1 MGAWEKLGNRPEI
14 IAEAILLR
22 LDIMHF
28 SRRAGLLLHIT
39 SLPSRFGIGDFGPG
53 ARRFVQF
60 LNQAGAEIWQVLP
73 LVPAAAGN
81 SPYSGLSAF
90 AGNPLLISLDDLVAD
105 GLLSESDLATYPQHS
120 DVAVDFGHVI
130 PLKTHYLHL
139 AFQRFEQS
147 RHPLQ
152 VELNRF
158 CLEQQEWLE
167 DYAMFVALANNFGT
181 ADWSRWPQELVQ
193 REPTALERWRLRL
206 SQAIAQEKFIQFIFH
221 RQWWA
226 LKRFANERH
235 VELLGDLPIF
245 VAYDSADVWA
255 HQECFFLDENGK
267 RTVVAGVPPD
277 YFAVT
282 GQLWG
287 NPLYRWDVLAQDDY
301 GWWVQRLRHSLKLYD
316 SIRLDHFRGFEA
328 YWEIPA
334 DAPTAVDGKWV
345 KGPGAAMFIAACR
358 QLGDLPIIAEDL
370 GLISDEVHHLRDQL
384 GFPGMRVYQFGFND
398 EGGRY
403 HRPES
408 YPEDSVAYTGTH
420 DNDTIAG
427 WLKSRAVTYKHG
439 EDILDEYLDA
449 RAPDAYWQVVSQV
462 VESAAGTT
470 IIPLQ
475 DLLGL
480 DNSARMNVP
489 GMADGNWG
497 WRIES
502 QLMTD
507 EIANRFKQLLAR
519 VGRTSSVSL
528 AAH

>member
-1 MGAWEKLGNRPEI
+1 
-14 IAEAILLR
+14 
-22 LDIMHF
+22 MHF

-39 SLPSRFGIGDFGPG
+39 SLPSRFGICDFGPR
-53 ARRFVQF
+53 ARRFVQ
-60 LNQAGAEIWQVLP
+60 LLSQAGAEIWQVLP

-90 AGNPLLISLDDLVAD
+90 AGNPLLISLEDLVAD
-105 GLLSESDLATYPQHS
+105 GLLSESDFSGYPKCS
-120 DVAVDFGHVI
+120 DISVDFGKVI
-130 PLKTHYLHL
+130 PLKTQFLKL
-139 AFQRFEQS
+139 AFQRFERS

-152 VELNRF
+152 VDLNQF
-158 CLEQQEWLE
+158 CLEQQDWLE
-167 DYAMFVALANNFGT
+167 DYALFVALADNFGT

-206 SQAIAQEKFIQFIFH
+206 SQAIAQEKFIQFMFH

-226 LKRFANERH
+226 LKRLANELH
-235 VELLGDLPIF
+235 VDLLGDLPIF

-255 HQECFFLDENGK
+255 NQSCFYLDEQGK

-277 YFAVT
+277 YFAKT

-334 DAPTAVDGKWV
+334 SAATAVEGKWV
-345 KGPGAAMFIAACR
+345 EGPGASMFIAARR
-358 QLGDLPIIAEDL
+358 QLGELPIVAEDL
-370 GLISDEVHHLRDQL
+370 GMISDEVHQLRDQL
-384 GFPGMRVYQFGFND
+384 GFPGMRVYQFGFDD

-408 YPEDSVAYTGTH
+408 YPEDSVVYTGTH
-420 DNDTIAG
+420 DNDTIVG
-427 WLKSRAVTYKHG
+427 WIKSRLATHRPG
-439 EDILDEYLDA
+439 EDILDEYLDSK
-449 RAPDAYWQVVSQV
+449 APDAYWQVVTQV
-462 VESAAGTT
+462 VESTAGTT

-480 DNSARMNVP
+480 DNSTRMNVP

-497 WRIES
+497 WRIEPEM
-502 QLMTD
+502 MTD
-507 EIANRFKQLLAR
+507 EAADRFKQLLAR
-519 VGRTSSVSL
+519 AGRTGAESL
-528 AAH
+528 ASR